1 MNVFILDK
9 SMEKSAQMLDDAHL
23 ISQINEGCQILMANF
38 NKKHSPYSSIGHINH
53 PVTKWYS
60 EKEKADELF
69 SYLRFLLY
77 EYKCRFNK
85 YHQNY
90 FWYLGYGNLR
100 SPNISDIF
108 IQSKTLVND
117 NMTDNIEEIREY
129 IMSKPHK
136 RALKWSNRD
145 KPDWWKV

>member
-9 SMEKSAQMLDDAHL
+9 NMEKSAQMLDDAHL

-38 NKKHSPYSSIGHINH
+38 NKKYYPYSNIGHINH

-77 EYKCRFNK
+77 E
-85 YHQNY
+85 
-90 FWYLGYGNLR
+90 
-100 SPNISDIF
+100 
-108 IQSKTLVND
+108 
-117 NMTDNIEEIREY
+117 
-129 IMSKPHK
+129 
-136 RALKWSNRD
+136 
-145 KPDWWKV
+145 